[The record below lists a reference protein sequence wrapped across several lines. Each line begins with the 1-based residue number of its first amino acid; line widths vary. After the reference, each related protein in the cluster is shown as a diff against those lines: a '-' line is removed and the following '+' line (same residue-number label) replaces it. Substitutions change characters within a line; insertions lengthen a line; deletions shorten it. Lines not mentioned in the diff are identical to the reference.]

1 MCPARHRRAKR
12 FYDDEL
18 ASGEKCGT
26 SAADFNQGQAVAG
39 TYETNTG
46 VDIDGIGTDVG
57 TNPQT
62 SSGVGSFGIDQGLD
76 ADSINN
82 KFGVDLSFSTVG
94 NVVGQLPSLI
104 NPTAP
109 VAVSPGNEAGART
122 SIYPNIFTTLFSSGT
137 PGDQISYPSADT
149 S

>member
-1 MCPARHRRAKR
+1 MCPARLRKGKR
-12 FYDDEL
+12 FYDDKI

-26 SAADFNQGQAVAG
+26 SAADFNRGQAVAG

-62 SSGVGSFGIDQGLD
+62 SSGGGSFGIDHGLE
-76 ADSINN
+76 ANSVKN
-82 KFGVDLSFSTVG
+82 KFGVDWSFPTVG

-122 SIYPNIFTTLFSSGT
+122 GISPNMFTTLFSYGT
-137 PGDQISYPSADT
+137 PGDR
-149 S
+149 